1 MQAQKLVVSTVNVGA
16 VGLGSNILYQTY
28 FVCLKETSH
37 RTVIEY
43 GKSRGS
49 AEDGEVFL
57 TMIDE
62 EHPLFVRFY
71 SFGNGE
77 DPLDIVD
84 AHIILRNLMKATCK
98 GDTSLDVVSN
108 MCLQSCHELCDPDRG
123 LFSFE
128 LLITLLIRVAKL
140 LVAFDRTHDNP
151 WLS

>member
-1 MQAQKLVVSTVNVGA
+1 MQAQKLVVSTVDVGA
-16 VGLGSNILYQTY
+16 VGLGSTILYQTY
-28 FVCLKETSH
+28 FVCLKETAH

-43 GKSRGS
+43 GKTRGS
-49 AEDGEVFL
+49 AEGGDVFL

-62 EHPLFVRFY
+62 ERPLFVRFY

-84 AHIILRNLMKATCK
+84 AHIILRSLLQATCK

-123 LFSFE
+123 LFAVE
-128 LLITLLIRVAKL
+128 LVITYLQE
-140 LVAFDRTHDNP
+140 
-151 WLS
+151 